1 MSDGLFFSAK
11 LVDGK
16 IVFYRGPNPVNG
28 AAYYP
33 DKPELYKYLVLDD
46 SGVHEVNQ
54 EQKDIIDAAEAQAIQ
69 DRINQENI
77 IKSALEEQQAIQE
90 AAAAEERLNSFIPL
104 IPTAR
109 LFRSILRI
117 YFGEGAEINRDITSE
132 VVMGYFLQKR
142 KTGIT
147 LEETFDSVSL
157 MKLHQI
163 LTYWNRTDETW
174 TLPWHLVTEE

>member
-77 IKSALEEQQAIQE
+77 IKQALEEQQAIQAE
-90 AAAAEERLNSFIPL
+90 AAAEALAIMNAKLDALRTAYRNTTNLFCAVAEIDVVDKIEDPSVIINAVQGSTGDKHL
-104 IPTAR
+104 R
-109 LFRSILRI
+109 LFELSMQIQHIILELRRPCNDGDDAWERI
-117 YFGEGAEINRDITSE
+117 
-132 VVMGYFLQKR
+132 
-142 KTGIT
+142 
-147 LEETFDSVSL
+147 
-157 MKLHQI
+157 
-163 LTYWNRTDETW
+163 
-174 TLPWHLVTEE
+174 